1 MFFRAPDRH
10 GREVNSRNFPTV
22 LCQPQRVSALAA
34 AHIEGDA
41 GWDVA
46 GIFQQ
51 HGVGVSRPQPVFFLV
66 AGVPFGLA
74 LGLDHCAGYRPKC
87 VYGIRGL
94 PRVDAGKWACTC
106 FLGMYGLSSW
116 QFTAVWGMWR
126 KAC

>member
-74 LGLDHCAGYRPKC
+74 LGLLISVPLHEIWAGLTAPRGTLRDSRWGRSFVPK
-87 VYGIRGL
+87 VLHELRSESL
-94 PRVDAGKWACTC
+94 APFFV
-106 FLGMYGLSSW
+106 
-116 QFTAVWGMWR
+116 
-126 KAC
+126 